1 MIPTITKNS
10 VFFKKKIIIYFIF
23 GCAGS
28 HCCMSFSLFA
38 ASRAHSLV
46 VVRRLPTAVVSLV
59 PEHGLQGLGISA
71 VVAPRL
77 WSTGLM
83 VAVHR
88 LSCSVA
94 CGILL
99 DQGSNPC
106 LLHWQADSLPL
117 SHQGSCLQRGLLKKQ
132 WVH

>member
-1 MIPTITKNS
+1 M
-10 VFFKKKIIIYFIF
+10 V
-23 GCAGS
+23 
-28 HCCMSFSLFA
+28 
-38 ASRAHSLV
+38 HS
-46 VVRRLPTAVVSLV
+46 LPTAVVSLV
-59 PEHGLQGLGISA
+59 PEQGLQGSGVSGVA
-71 VVAPRL
+71 VAPRL

-83 VAVHR
+83 VVVHR

-117 SHQGSCLQRGLLKKQ
+117 SPQGSQE
-132 WVH
+132 